1 MTTMQQVAEHFGAQ
15 MYLPW
20 PGDPT
25 GETPQMY
32 YRWHAQ
38 MFNDWSIAHRLQYLS
53 FCRLWQY
60 SGACDQEEYAKAHLV
75 PIPGATPHD
84 REAEEARLI
93 ARRVEI
99 DAEIAAEDLA
109 RAQRTAKIR

>member
-1 MTTMQQVAEHFGAQ
+1 MTAREAANQFGAQ
-15 MYLPW
+15 FYSPW

-25 GETPQMY
+25 GSTPQMY

-38 MFNDWSIAHRLQYLS
+38 MFNDRSIAHRLQYLS
-53 FCRLWQY
+53 FCDLWQY
-60 SGACDQEEYAKAHLV
+60 SGEHDHETLARERLV
-75 PIPGATPHD
+75 PIQGATPHD

-93 ARRVEI
+93 ARREEI

-109 RAQRTAKIR
+109 RFKRTAKAS